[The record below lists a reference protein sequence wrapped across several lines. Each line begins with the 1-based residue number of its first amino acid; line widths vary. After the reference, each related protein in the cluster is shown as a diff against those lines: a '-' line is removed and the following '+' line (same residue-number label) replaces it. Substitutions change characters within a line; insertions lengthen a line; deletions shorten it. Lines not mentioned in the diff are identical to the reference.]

1 MDNFNGLN
9 DKRARSEDA
18 TRYKRMVAILA
29 RNSCNHIKADGRT
42 WSDTENACRKN
53 KLYPAVYIQC
63 MSALGIDIIKGLNK

>member
-1 MDNFNGLN
+1 
-9 DKRARSEDA
+9 
-18 TRYKRMVAILA
+18 MVAILA